1 MSASLLDVAYKWLGS
16 GPGVPK
22 FALPCVLAPTR
33 AHRFGDVAGN
43 ILQDSLHLVFPLP
56 DQLRAPLNGMLWRTA
71 QQPREDFPV
80 LKLSDGAKLVPEE
93 HDLLLEVWPSAFRR
107 LEYVFSSLEVPVSL
121 EDLPQAPAP
130 RWLWI
135 RGVGEGITTPAQT
148 IANAQFAGSSV
159 SIDVAN
165 FLAGNAP
172 LYVAAGDALTT
183 FDPDEEIEIR
193 AFDGN
198 GLVLDPDYVFMTF
211 QRLAGDPNFQRLYVP
226 GAPAAADWNPIP
238 RRHVLV
244 FSDKKG
250 APYVSLADP
259 DPLPAGPLPEV
270 PPRTLFAGSQTIP
283 IPDHGVVVLD
293 EGSPAYA
300 ALESEPFVVLRLAGE
315 EQRVSL
321 VPHGTLADTLNAS
334 FSVYSFFRV
343 QVVDFA
349 RWFPRNPNP
358 RNEILGPDG
367 LRRYTDGNEVIPLI
381 DGRNA
386 FRAWYRSIR
395 ATYVDETYASNDDVP
410 ALDPGATIG
419 QPDPALKELAQ
430 ILMCHAWLEPACSF
444 LGRRVMLAAPRTQ
457 PGIDP
462 EEHLPSAAAFLGN
475 LKVIGTLPPPG
486 APDTATD
493 ELGRLW
499 WLLYTPAAG
508 APELPPGAFVEIRQL
523 DFLTDFRGDDPR
535 LPGTELTADLYG
547 VIAPLD
553 ADSPTSGAFVST
565 EGRVVIP
572 ALFGTDDTPK
582 AMLRVVVWT
591 GTGEEPDRIDWTG
604 AVKGQRRTRAYG
616 EVTLPLPQPQPGEEE
631 EPFDPL
637 AVPEFSRPDVNARPQ
652 GIRLDFEGVTGR
664 AVVVLEAG
672 VLEAQLPVVV
682 LNARTGE
689 SYSAIF
695 PANPTAPI
703 RIAVEPF
710 ALRDRI
716 LVGFPNGTQ
725 PDPADCNLFFVL
737 EVTAEMMFAGE
748 AMGHP
753 TELLGALRDAISA
766 DVSTRVIGWHS
777 LEDAPENLPF
787 VSPGLLAATGAPVN
801 GKHGQAILD
810 HTGRRES
817 SVHHQKGSFVRTAL
831 PLFDGDG
838 KLRDQGGVLALLG
851 GIDPRASRFDSDP
864 HPQIDPDRPVSG
876 TWHDI
881 QCRVRGR
888 AAWDVYRNYR
898 HRWNTGV
905 ARLDLTTQFGG
916 PTALPPVDDPV
927 HGADVEEDPNVTL
940 QNGPHTVQINRTI
953 APHLQEYA
961 EFVEPETGDLS
972 VLKAYERII
981 DEARQFLYIEDQ
993 YFWDQHLAT
1002 KLHQALFEGRIE
1014 LLFLLL
1020 PKRLDEKELLD
1031 LVLYAQRR
1039 RCLNI
1044 LLHGADGTEDVSDRV
1059 VLYTI
1064 ASEQRIPI
1072 YVHCKS
1078 MVADD
1083 LWMNISSS
1091 NFSRRSQTYDSE
1103 IGAATIDSRM
1113 RRGGGVT
1120 PRQFRVDLMAD
1131 HLRLLPEEK
1140 PLVEDPRDAFRLYK
1154 AVLAGQVPGRKFGI
1168 EEAGIAAMD
1177 VFHTHLGT
1185 LPEDLDGTFVD
1196 ALNFAIDPDGRR
1208 PASNLVPLRDVLDS
1222 LAAGTDTVTFGGL
1235 GTLRLLFDVST
1246 LGAPADIRVA
1256 VRVTT
1261 PGEAPQVLTLGPFP
1275 ANAPANI
1282 GVVQVGSTYVVR
1294 ATPEAVAAPGVEL
1307 APPIVRNVTPTT
1319 FTFEELFVW

>member
-1 MSASLLDVAYKWLGS
+1 MSTSLLDVAYKWLGS

-22 FALPCVLAPTR
+22 FALPCALAPNR
-33 AHRFGDVAGN
+33 AHRFGDVLGN
-43 ILQDSLHLVFPLP
+43 VLQDSLHLTFPAA
-56 DQLRAPLNGMLWRTA
+56 DELRAPLNGMLWRVA
-71 QQPREDFPV
+71 QTPREDFPV
-80 LKLSDGAKLVPEE
+80 LKLFDGAKLVPDE

-121 EDLPQAPAP
+121 EGSELPQAPAP
-130 RWLWI
+130 RWFWI
-135 RGVGEGITTPAQT
+135 RGVGEGIETPAKT

-159 SIDVAN
+159 SIDVTN
-165 FLAGNAP
+165 FLGGNAP
-172 LYVAAGDALTT
+172 LYVAAGDVLRT
-183 FDPDEEIEIR
+183 FAAADEIEIR

-211 QRLAGDPNFQRLYVP
+211 QRLAADSDFQRLYVP
-226 GAPAAADWNPIP
+226 GSAAAADWDPP

-250 APYVSLADP
+250 APYASLADP
-259 DPLPAGPLPEV
+259 DPLPSGPLPEV
-270 PPRTLFAGSQTIP
+270 PPRTVFAGSETIA
-283 IPDHGVVVLD
+283 IPDHGVVVID
-293 EGSPAYA
+293 DGTPAYA
-300 ALESEPFVVLRLAGE
+300 ALESAAFVELALPGE
-315 EQRVSL
+315 EQRISL
-321 VPHGTLADTLNAS
+321 VPHGTLGDTLQAS
-334 FSVYSFFRV
+334 FSEYSFFRV

-386 FRAWYRSIR
+386 FRAWYRAIR
-395 ATYVDETYASNDDVP
+395 ATYADETYASNDDIP
-410 ALDPGATIG
+410 ALDPTATIG
-419 QPDPALKELAQ
+419 EPDPALKELAQ
-430 ILMCHAWLEPACSF
+430 ILMCHAWLEPACSL
-444 LGRRVMLAAPRTQ
+444 LGRRAMLAAPRTQ

-462 EEHLPSAAAFLGN
+462 EEDLPGAAAFLGS

-486 APDTATD
+486 SPDTATD

-499 WLLYTPAAG
+499 WLLYTPVAG
-508 APELPPGAFVEIRQL
+508 APELPPGAWVEIRQL

-582 AMLRVVVWT
+582 AMLRVVIWT
-591 GTGEEPDRIDWTG
+591 GTGEEPDRIHWTG
-604 AVKGQRRTRAYG
+604 AVRGQRRTRAYG
-616 EVTLPLPQPQPGEEE
+616 EVTLPLP
-631 EPFDPL
+631 DTDTPL
-637 AVPEFSRPDVNARPQ
+637 AVPQFSRPDVNDRPQ

-664 AVVVLEAG
+664 VVVVLEAG
-672 VLEAQLPVVV
+672 VLEAQVPVVV

-689 SYSAIF
+689 SYGGIF
-695 PANPTAPI
+695 AANPTAPV

-710 ALRDRI
+710 ALQDKI

-725 PDPADCNLFFVL
+725 PDPADCSVFFVL
-737 EVTAEMMFAGE
+737 EVTAEMMFTGE
-748 AMGHP
+748 ALGHP

-766 DVSTRVIGWHS
+766 DVDTRVIGWHS

-787 VSPGLLAATGAPVN
+787 VTPGFLAATGTSVN
-801 GKHGQAILD
+801 GKSGQTILD

-838 KLRDQGGVLALLG
+838 NLRDQGGVMALLG
-851 GIDPRASRFDSDP
+851 GIDPRSSRYDSDP
-864 HPQIDPDRPVSG
+864 HPQIDPDRPSSG

-905 ARLDLTTQFGG
+905 ERLDLTTQFGG
-916 PTALPPVDDPV
+916 PAALPPVNDPV
-927 HGADVEEDPNVTL
+927 HGADIEDDPDVTL
-940 QNGPHTVQINRTI
+940 QDGPHTVQINRTI
-953 APHLQEYA
+953 APHLLEYA
-961 EFVEPETGDLS
+961 DFVEPETGDLS

-1002 KLHQALFEGRIE
+1002 KIHEALFDGRVE
-1014 LLFLLL
+1014 FVFLLL

-1044 LLHGADGTEDVSDRV
+1044 LLHGENGTEDVTDRV
-1059 VLYTI
+1059 ILYTI

-1113 RRGGGVT
+1113 RRGGGLT

-1140 PLVEDPRDAFRLYK
+1140 SLVEDPRDAFRLFK
-1154 AVLAGQVPGRKFGI
+1154 AVLAGEIPGRKFGI

-1185 LPEDLDGTFVD
+1185 LPGDLDGTFVD

-1208 PASNLVPLRDVLDS
+1208 PASNLVPLRDVVDS

-1235 GTLRLLFDVST
+1235 GTLRLLFDVSA
-1246 LGAPADIRVA
+1246 LGVPAADVQVA

-1261 PGEAPQVLTLGPFP
+1261 PGDAPEVLTLGPFP
-1275 ANAPANI
+1275 ANAPASI
-1282 GVVQVGSTYVVR
+1282 GVVRIGLTYVVR
-1294 ATPEAVAAPGVEL
+1294 ATPEAIAAPGVPL

-1319 FTFEELFVW
+1319 FTFEELLVW